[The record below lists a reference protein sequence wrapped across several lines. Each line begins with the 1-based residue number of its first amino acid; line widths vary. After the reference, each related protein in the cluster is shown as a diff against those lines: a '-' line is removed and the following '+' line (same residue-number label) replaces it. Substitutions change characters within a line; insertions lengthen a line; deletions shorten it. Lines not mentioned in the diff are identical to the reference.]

1 MLEGYKYPK
10 IWSFSNLQMWNNCP
24 LCWKLKYLDQKASK
38 DGNAFSQYGSF
49 VHGLLEQYEK
59 GELPLI
65 ALAEEYDDGFDDNVT
80 KPWPMFP
87 IGLGERYYQD
97 GKQYLE
103 NFTGFGDQ
111 YEIIG
116 VEDEFVTEIAGY
128 KLIGYVDLILRDKN
142 TGEIT
147 IVDHKSKSVKR
158 LQQDWDELVL
168 QLYIYAHYVHEKYG
182 EWPKFLVFNCF
193 RESQMVGE
201 EFNPEEYERMV
212 KWVETT
218 ITEIL
223 NATEF
228 PDKIAKDAN
237 ERIAKGKRPLKDNT
251 YFCKTL
257 CDCWDACPI
266 WQTEDL
272 RM

>member
-1 MLEGYKYPK
+1 MRKSKSILDLFDRQDTNRIVMIASSRIRPSRYQPRLRFDEEALEE
-10 IWSFSNLQMWNNCP
+10 LA
-24 LCWKLKYLDQKASK
+24 ASIK
-38 DGNAFSQYGSF
+38 EN
-49 VHGLLEQYEK
+49 GLIQ
-59 GELPLI
+59 
-65 ALAEEYDDGFDDNVT
+65 
-80 KPWPMFP
+80 P
-87 IGLGERYYQD
+87 ITVR
-97 GKQYLE
+97 KM
-103 NFTGFGDQ
+103 GDQ

-193 RESQMVGE
+193 REAQMVGE